1 MKHGS
6 KEVFRLNVIERLAK
20 LEVLAYAASKA
31 AGKRGGWIGDMLN
44 PKRTPKGVPLDV
56 LDEVADVLGVPRHEL
71 LNPGVDMRQF
81 AAPAWV
87 DEAISRSKAPADR
100 SARDML

>member
-6 KEVFRLNVIERLAK
+6 KEVFRHNVIERLEA
-20 LEVLAYAASKA
+20 LEILAYAASKA

-56 LDEVADVLGVPRHEL
+56 LDEVADVLGVPRHAL
-71 LNPGVDMRQF
+71 IDPGADMGEY
-81 AAPAWV
+81 APPAWV
-87 DEAISRSKAPADR
+87 EEAKGRSKAPADR